1 MLKQNRVV
9 SMQASISGG
18 KYKVYTTYYSYAQ
31 HKDVTDYETGK
42 DGYDI
47 MFTLELLPESAS

>member
-1 MLKQNRVV
+1 
-9 SMQASISGG
+9 MQASISGG